1 MEVIHPEVRGRS
13 WVSVSPLGLCG
24 VQLTQR
30 RCGAA
35 APSSS
40 RCPQLGSLCR
50 VRVQLCGQEEDQLC
64 SKTGAADHGPL
75 TGAECPR
82 RLDSM
87 LQVPVGVWTCLRLG
101 EGHCDVTES
110 CLEAMRA
117 GDICQVLLSP
127 LQKSLVT
134 DPEHLKE
141 NKTLRVA
148 VELETFTPGK
158 ETWELSTG
166 EKLEWLKSHKQRGS
180 ERFRSGDVWGA
191 ADSYSR
197 ALRLLITLQ
206 DRVQDQ
212 VQDQVQE
219 VTAEQALSGKEFCTI
234 KSGLHSNL
242 SLCQLKLGQPE
253 RARLSA
259 VKATVLEPGATK
271 AWYRLGC
278 ACQLLE
284 QLQEARHAFK
294 EVLRLQPDSAAA
306 IKALKDVAGQE
317 KRLDRELG
325 LRLSKMFA

>member
-1 MEVIHPEVRGRS
+1 MEAIHPEVRGRS
-13 WVSVSPLGLCG
+13 WVSVSPLGLCR

-40 RCPQLGSLCR
+40 GCPQLGSLCR
-50 VRVQLCGQEEDQLC
+50 VRVRLGGPEADQLC
-64 SKTGAADHGPL
+64 SEAGPADRGPL
-75 TGAECPR
+75 TGAHFSR

-87 LQVPVGVWTCLRLG
+87 LQVPLGVWTCLRLG
-101 EGHCDVTES
+101 GGDCDVTES
-110 CLEAMRA
+110 CVEGMRA
-117 GDICQVLLSP
+117 GDTCQVLLSP
-127 LQKSLVT
+127 LQKSLVA

-141 NKTLRVA
+141 NGTLRVA

-206 DRVQDQ
+206 DRVQEQ
-212 VQDQVQE
+212 

-234 KSGLHSNL
+234 KSELHSNL

-259 VKATVLEPGATK
+259 VKATVLEPDATK

-278 ACQLLE
+278 ACQLLD

-306 IKALKDVAGQE
+306 IKALKEVTGQE